1 MYSIVTVLNVSI
13 SVPLMMRVGC
23 FSNKPS
29 GELQA
34 FFRRNF
40 SNVTFI
46 QGTVLDIPTLKLAKV
61 CLPIYSSVDFSR
73 YQSLKLLV
81 QFKTEGRAHILFI
94 GPETANIVGAR
105 LD

>member
-1 MYSIVTVLNVSI
+1 MFNCVTFILRGV
-13 SVPLMMRVGC
+13 VG

-46 QGTVLDIPTLKLAKV
+46 QGTVLDISTLKLAKV
-61 CLPIYSSVDFSR
+61 CAV
-73 YQSLKLLV
+73 
-81 QFKTEGRAHILFI
+81 
-94 GPETANIVGAR
+94 
-105 LD
+105 

>member
-1 MYSIVTVLNVSI
+1 
-13 SVPLMMRVGC
+13 MMRGEC

-46 QGTVLDIPTLKLAKV
+46 QGTVLDIATLKLAKV
-61 CLPIYSSVDFSR
+61 CTHMYLMHFS
-73 YQSLKLLV
+73 LEN
-81 QFKTEGRAHILFI
+81 F
-94 GPETANIVGAR
+94 N
-105 LD
+105 D

>member
-61 CLPIYSSVDFSR
+61 CCSHTFLSTL
-73 YQSLKLLV
+73 QSIFLAIN
-81 QFKTEGRAHILFI
+81 R
-94 GPETANIVGAR
+94 
-105 LD
+105 